1 MMVGQLNGTIS
12 SGWTEIG
19 FPEKSPLMEF
29 ICHEGRGAKEYAAW
43 RPTRVPEDNDSF
55 CAAGFTWA
63 KGVVDQ

>member
-1 MMVGQLNGTIS
+1 MVGQLNGTIS

-29 ICHEGRGAKEYAAW
+29 IKEYVAW

>member
-1 MMVGQLNGTIS
+1 MDRDRLPGKITVNGVYVTR
-12 SGWTEIG
+12 
-19 FPEKSPLMEF
+19 
-29 ICHEGRGAKEYAAW
+29 EGSYVAW